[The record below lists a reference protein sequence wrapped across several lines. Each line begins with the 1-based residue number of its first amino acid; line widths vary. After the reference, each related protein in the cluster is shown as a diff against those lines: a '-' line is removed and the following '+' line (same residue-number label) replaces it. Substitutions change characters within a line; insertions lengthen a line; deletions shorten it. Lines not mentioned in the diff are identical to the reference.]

1 MEVVLF
7 LSLLDFAALAC
18 IELTAF
24 GLLFQ
29 YFHQKQP
36 VDINKYAQ
44 YILCDDDYDDDDGN
58 NGDDEENETQKWC
71 EK

>member
-7 LSLLDFAALAC
+7 LSLLDFAALAY

-44 YILCDDDYDDDDGN
+44 YILCHDDDDEN